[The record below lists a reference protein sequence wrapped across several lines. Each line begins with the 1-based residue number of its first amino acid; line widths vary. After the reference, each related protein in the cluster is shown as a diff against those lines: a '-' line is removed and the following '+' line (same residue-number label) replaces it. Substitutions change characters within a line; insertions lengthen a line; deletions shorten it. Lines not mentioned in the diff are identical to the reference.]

1 LIRSSLRKVR
11 EVWGTPTVSI
21 RGRMPATILRVGLS
35 VLLAMVVCF
44 SLGATD
50 PQARFNDLGHKM
62 MCTCGCGQVLLECNH
77 VGCPVSGGM
86 RDELTANIASGLNDS
101 LVLQSFVQRYG
112 ATVLAAPT
120 TQGFDL
126 VAWIMP
132 FAVAVVGLLGT
143 IFLVRH
149 WAKNQ
154 PKVAPVGKL
163 TQAEVRA
170 DEDMRERIRRETGT
184 E

>member
-1 LIRSSLRKVR
+1 MGNEMQKQRRIGSL
-11 EVWGTPTVSI
+11 
-21 RGRMPATILRVGLS
+21 LS
-35 VLLAMVVCF
+35 RAAQALLVAVAVCF

-50 PQARFNDLGHKM
+50 STARFNDLGHKL

-77 VGCPVSGGM
+77 VGCSTDGAM
-86 RDELTANIASGLNDS
+86 RDQLTSNIASGLNDS

-132 FAVAVVGLLGT
+132 FAVSIAGLLGT
-143 IFLVRH
+143 IYLVRNWSKH
-149 WAKNQ
+149 Q
-154 PKVAPVGKL
+154 PQLATSGGSVDPA
-163 TQAEVRA
+163 QVRA
-170 DEDMRERIRRETGT
+170 EAEMRDRIRRETDT
-184 E
+184 I

>member
-1 LIRSSLRKVR
+1 MGLMKFGRSRLVQAVLIVA
-11 EVWGTPTVSI
+11 I
-21 RGRMPATILRVGLS
+21 
-35 VLLAMVVCF
+35 VVF

-50 PQARFNDLGHKM
+50 SAGRFNDLGHKM

-86 RDELTANIASGLNDS
+86 RDELSNGIASGQNDS
-101 LVLQSFVQRYG
+101 LILQSFVQRYG

-120 TQGFDL
+120 TEGFDL

-132 FAVAVVGLLGT
+132 FAVAAVALIGT

-149 WAKNQ
+149 WSKQQALVAAAAMKQ
-154 PKVAPVGKL
+154 PGSAI
-163 TQAEVRA
+163 QARA
-170 DEDMRERIRRETGT
+170 EESMRERIRHETGT

>member
-1 LIRSSLRKVR
+1 LQAL
-11 EVWGTPTVSI
+11 
-21 RGRMPATILRVGLS
+21 
-35 VLLAMVVCF
+35 VLAVVVCF

-50 PQARFNDLGHKM
+50 PQERFNDLGHKM

-86 RDELTANIASGLNDS
+86 REELTANIASGLNDS
-101 LVLQSFVQRYG
+101 LVLQSFVQKYG

-126 VAWIMP
+126 LAWILP
-132 FAVAVVGLLGT
+132 FAVAAIGLVGT

-149 WAKNQ
+149 WARNQ
-154 PKVAPVGKL
+154 PRLAPVGKMTPAQL
-163 TQAEVRA
+163 QAE
-170 DEDMRERIRRETGT
+170 EEMRERIRRETGT